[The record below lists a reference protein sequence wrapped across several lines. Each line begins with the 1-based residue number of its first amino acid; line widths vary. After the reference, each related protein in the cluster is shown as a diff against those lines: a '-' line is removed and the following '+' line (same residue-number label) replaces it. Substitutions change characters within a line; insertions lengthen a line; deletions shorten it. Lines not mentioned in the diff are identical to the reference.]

1 MTTLTQLLTPISR
14 LLRRATVAAAL
25 LVVCTVV
32 SSQAQEATWQWA
44 KSAGS
49 IGKDAFTATSRD
61 AAGANIFAAGRF
73 TNTML
78 LGAGILTS
86 AGGTDVVLARYHPTG
101 AVIWAIRFGGVGND
115 APSAVTVDPQGNVY
129 VVGAFENKMG
139 FGADTLTSVGGSD
152 IFILKFTAGG
162 DYLWSRRAG
171 GPGNDVANAV
181 ALDPSG
187 NVYVGGVF
195 RDSVRFA
202 SLPWLYSAGGTDM
215 CIAQYTPDGTAQ
227 WSLRAGGTGTD
238 VLTAMAINT
247 GGVYTTGSFTD
258 TLTIGADV
266 LASAGSS
273 DIFIG
278 KYNTSGTPQWARR
291 AGGVGIDAA
300 YALALDISGDVLI
313 GGTTGDSAA
322 FGSVLTGR
330 FGGQDGVIARY
341 TSAGNAQWARVMG
354 GVGDD
359 NVMGIAVDSAG
370 ATYVAGYFSQTAS
383 IAGRTLASAGGADV
397 FAAKYSNAGAP
408 IWSKRGG
415 GEDQDYAYDI
425 TVDNSHASYICGSFY
440 YEATYSFTVLGG
452 RGDDDAF
459 MTRLLDVVGND
470 VGVVDILFPQA
481 PFAPGAADVKAV
493 IQNFGTGIMDTVRI
507 DWMFNDSVQT
517 TRYSGKDLSPGQR
530 DTITLGSPIFPE
542 KLFSLVRAYTVLP
555 NNAVDPNSAN
565 DEYAE
570 AMGPGLLK
578 GTYTLGGTTPDF
590 ATFAEATRYLNI
602 CGVLDTVFVNVRQGT
617 YLEQAVFQQIPGVSA
632 TKRLTIRKQP
642 GAANRPQINFTA
654 LYPNNNYALLLDGT
668 DWVTIQGLAINAL
681 GGTYNRA
688 VLLRNGTSG
697 DILDSNAISSPAAAS
712 VDGCMMSEPAND
724 CSGLSLVNNNFS
736 GGVYGLR
743 VKATAPVNVNVMSNR
758 FTGYTLTGI
767 EADRV
772 NGSMID
778 HNFLTTTANATT
790 GLLLSTIGGGA
801 QITSNVVR
809 EIPSGTG
816 IRIRNSSGSAVTP
829 LLLANNM
836 VQVGAG
842 NVAARGIA
850 LDTCRF
856 TNVYHNTVNQTS
868 TAPAESGFAIR
879 SGDSNN
885 VVNNL
890 FYNSGG
896 GYAYSIAFATPT
908 KPVLRS
914 NYNGLYSAGPIL
926 GSYKYDTTT
935 VLATDLAVWRA
946 APVSLDTNSVTKV
959 VTFQNDLTHLTV
971 VDTLLYGDA
980 MLRSAITT
988 DIDNQQRKT
997 PYMGAD
1003 EMIPL
1008 ITITEQTPYRQILC
1022 LGSTAVFH
1030 VNANISNAGKIHYQW
1045 QINGIDIPDSTR
1057 SELII
1062 YNVTRNSEA
1071 FFRCIITGNSGA
1083 DTVFSDRI
1091 QLLVINGTEIL
1102 SNPKTRYVLQ
1112 GQTAEFE
1119 VLAEA
1124 APPTGSNQVIYRWFR
1139 NGQLLTNS
1147 IRIAGA
1153 TTSLLTIFN
1162 AQLSDVDSNYY
1173 AIVDGACGS
1182 DTSARF
1188 SLLMPGAA
1196 FDKQP
1201 KDTSVCGGDT
1211 VQITGGVK
1219 TGIPGQ
1225 ELRYE
1230 WQRNLVPLTEG
1241 TKYSG
1246 SATATLTIMGVTP
1259 ADTGSNYRLKVVVVA
1274 TGAVL
1279 FSDEVYVRLNAP
1291 TAITQAPIDA
1301 LACEGKPH
1309 TFTVTASG
1317 VGLLYQWQR
1326 NDTNIAGANTVSYT
1340 IPSVTKALLGRYR
1353 VVVTGACGTVTSG
1366 VGNLTL
1372 KAQPF
1377 MLVQPPK
1384 TYVAN
1389 LGKTLSLTINVGG
1402 STPITYKW
1410 YHNGTLIPN
1419 QVANILILDS
1429 AKKSDEGL
1437 YWCIAENDC
1446 GTVKSDTS
1454 VVKVEPL
1461 GVAEGD
1467 AMQPLF
1473 GITGVHP
1480 NPVNGE
1486 ASVQFTLGVSGSA
1499 RLTLT
1504 DVYGREVMVIS
1515 TAQREAGAH
1524 TVSFDATGLAS
1535 GQYYCILTTPT
1546 GAVSMPVTIIR

>member
-1 MTTLTQLLTPISR
+1 MTTLTPFLTPMSR
-14 LLRRATVAAAL
+14 LLRRTCLAAAL
-25 LVVCTVV
+25 ILCAIM
-32 SSQAQEATWQWA
+32 SGQAQEATWQWA

-49 IGKDAFTATSRD
+49 IGKDAFTATGRD
-61 AAGANIFAAGRF
+61 AAGGNIFAAGRF
-73 TNTML
+73 TANMQ
-78 LGAGILTS
+78 LGAGVLTS

-101 AVIWAIRFGGVGND
+101 AAIWAIRFGGSGND
-115 APSAVTVDPQGNVY
+115 APSAVMVDPQGNVY

-139 FGADTLTSVGGSD
+139 FGTDTLTSVGGSD

-162 DYLWSRRAG
+162 DYLWARRAG
-171 GPGNDVANAV
+171 GPGNDAANAV

-202 SLPWLYSAGGTDM
+202 GLPWLYSAGGTDM
-215 CIAQYTPDGTAQ
+215 CIAQYTSDGTAQ

-238 VLTAMAINT
+238 ALTAMAINA
-247 GGVYTTGSFTD
+247 GGVYATGSFTD

-266 LASAGSS
+266 LASAGGS

-291 AGGVGIDAA
+291 AGGSGIDAA
-300 YALALDISGDVLI
+300 YALALDISGDVLL

-330 FGGQDGVIARY
+330 YGGQDGFIARY
-341 TSAGNAQWARVMG
+341 TSAGAPQWARIMG
-354 GVGDD
+354 GSGDD

-370 ATYVAGYFSQTAS
+370 SEYVAGYFAQTAS
-383 IAGRTLASAGGADV
+383 IAGRTLVSAGGTDV
-397 FAAKYSNAGAP
+397 FAAKYSTAGAP
-408 IWSKRGG
+408 LWSKRGG

-440 YEATYSFTVLGG
+440 YQATYGFTVLGG
-452 RGDDDAF
+452 RGDDDMF
-459 MTRLLDVVGND
+459 MTRLLDVAGND

-481 PFAPGAADVKAV
+481 PFAPGAAQVRAV

-507 DWMFNDSVQT
+507 DWIFNDSVQT

-530 DTITLGSPIFPE
+530 DTITLGSPVFPE
-542 KLFSLVRAYTVLP
+542 KMFSLVSAYTVLP
-555 NNAVDPNSAN
+555 NNAVDPNTAN

-578 GTYTLGGTTPDF
+578 GTYTLGGITPNF

-602 CGVLDTVFVNVRQGT
+602 CGVLDTVFIDVRQGT
-617 YLEQAVFQQIPGVSA
+617 YLEQAVFEQIPGVSA
-632 TKRLTIRKQP
+632 SKRLTIRKQP
-642 GAANRPQINFTA
+642 GQANRPQLNFTG

-668 DWVTIQGLAINAL
+668 DWVTIQGLAINAV

-697 DILDSNAISSPAAAS
+697 DILDSNAMSSPSTAT
-712 VDGCMMSEPAND
+712 VDGCMMSDPAND
-724 CSGLSLVNNNFS
+724 CSGLNLVNNSFS

-743 VKATAPVNVNVMSNR
+743 IKATAPVSVEINGNR
-758 FTGYTLTGI
+758 FTGYTLTGL
-767 EADRV
+767 EADRL
-772 NGSMID
+772 NSSIIRR
-778 HNFLTTTANATT
+778 NFLTTTANATT
-790 GLLLSTIGGGA
+790 GLLLSSIAGGTQIIANTI
-801 QITSNVVR
+801 R
-809 EIPSGTG
+809 EIPSGTA
-816 IRIRNSSGSAVTP
+816 IRLRNSSGVAGVP
-829 LLLANNM
+829 LVLANNM
-836 VQVGAG
+836 VQIGAG

-850 LDTCRF
+850 LDTCRL
-856 TNVYHNTVNQTS
+856 TNVYHNTINQTS
-868 TAPAESGFAIR
+868 TAPTESGFAIR

-896 GYAYSIAFATPT
+896 GYAYSIAFVTPT
-908 KPVLRS
+908 RPVLRS
-914 NYNGLYSAGPIL
+914 NFNELYSAGPIL
-926 GSYKYDTTT
+926 GSYRYDTTT
-935 VLATDLAVWRA
+935 VLAPDLSVWRA
-946 APVSLDTNSVTKV
+946 APISLDANSVSKV
-959 VTFQNDLTHLTV
+959 VTFQNDLMHLTV

-980 MLRSAITT
+980 SLRTVITN
-988 DIDNQQRKT
+988 DIDNQPRRS

-1008 ITITEQTPYRQILC
+1008 ITITDQSPYRQILC

-1030 VNANISNAGKIHYQW
+1030 VDATISNAGKIHYQW
-1045 QINGIDIPDSTR
+1045 QINGQDIPDSTR

-1071 FFRCIITGNSGA
+1071 FFRCIITGNSGT

-1091 QLLVINGTEIL
+1091 QLMVINNTEIL
-1102 SNPKTRYVLQ
+1102 RDPKTRYVLQ
-1112 GQTAEFE
+1112 GQAAEFE

-1124 APPTGSNQVIYRWFR
+1124 SPPTGSNQVIYRWFR
-1139 NGQLLTNS
+1139 NGQLLSNS
-1147 IRIAGA
+1147 QRIAGA

-1162 AQLSDVDSNYY
+1162 VQLSDVDSNYY

-1196 FDKQP
+1196 FDRQP
-1201 KDTSVCGGDT
+1201 NDTSICGGDT
-1211 VQITGGVK
+1211 VQITASVK

-1230 WQRNLVPLTEG
+1230 WQRNLIPLTEG

-1246 SATATLTIMGVTP
+1246 SGTATLTIKNVTP
-1259 ADTGSNYRLKVVVVA
+1259 ADTGSDYRLKVVVVA
-1274 TGAVL
+1274 TGAIL
-1279 FSDEVYVRLNAP
+1279 FSDDVYVRLNAP
-1291 TAITQAPIDA
+1291 TAITKAPTDA
-1301 LACEGKPH
+1301 FACEGKPY
-1309 TFTVTASG
+1309 TFTVTATG
-1317 VGLLYQWQR
+1317 VGLVYQWQR
-1326 NDTNIAGANTVSYT
+1326 NDTNIAGANTASYT
-1340 IPSVTKALLGRYR
+1340 IPSVTKAALGRYR
-1353 VVVTGACGTVTSG
+1353 VVVTGVCGTVTSG

-1389 LGKTLSLTINVGG
+1389 LGKTLSLTVNVGG
-1402 STPITYKW
+1402 ATPIRYTW
-1410 YHNGTLIPN
+1410 YHNGTVIPN
-1419 QVANILILDS
+1419 QIANILILDS
-1429 AKKSDEGL
+1429 AKKSDTGS

-1446 GTVKSDTS
+1446 GTVRSDTAI
-1454 VVKVEPL
+1454 VKVEPL

-1467 AMQPLF
+1467 VMQPLF
-1473 GITGVHP
+1473 GITGIHP
-1480 NPVNGE
+1480 NPANGE
-1486 ASVQFTLGVSGSA
+1486 AAVQFTLGVSGAA

-1504 DVYGREVMVIS
+1504 DIYGREVMVIS
-1515 TAQREAGAH
+1515 TALREAGVH

-1535 GQYYCILTTPT
+1535 GQYYCVLTTPT